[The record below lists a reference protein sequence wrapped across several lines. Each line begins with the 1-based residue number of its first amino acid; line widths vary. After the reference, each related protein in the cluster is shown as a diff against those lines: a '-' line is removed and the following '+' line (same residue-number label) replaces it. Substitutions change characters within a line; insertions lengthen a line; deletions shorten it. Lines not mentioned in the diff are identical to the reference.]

1 VEKSS
6 CASLSQNLS
15 AKYTMSSTTS
25 PALPAFSYAQAA
37 KGLAPSAS
45 TPHHAASVNTS
56 PPVSSSR
63 ERKSSSAE
71 PVKLEL
77 TSKATNPQN
86 EDLNQR
92 STGKSTDA
100 LRETTSTINDSLK
113 ENIQPSKPIGS
124 SSEDTK
130 MIASETSSPSFGAA
144 STSTLSKA
152 EDISIMPNET
162 SDNWDK
168 QSQVSTSVEK
178 STQTTGAS
186 KAPDTEEDGE
196 SQPVSKT
203 PTEKELKAAPIPTVN
218 FWEARKEAQAKALA
232 AQRPPQTTVK
242 AKLQP
247 ATTGEGQKAADD
259 ESRRKQ
265 TVKPPAK
272 PEKENGAAKR
282 KQGDT
287 LKQRD
292 DGMKLLA

>member
-1 VEKSS
+1 
-6 CASLSQNLS
+6 
-15 AKYTMSSTTS
+15 
-25 PALPAFSYAQAA
+25 
-37 KGLAPSAS
+37 
-45 TPHHAASVNTS
+45 
-56 PPVSSSR
+56 
-63 ERKSSSAE
+63 
-71 PVKLEL
+71 L
-77 TSKATNPQN
+77 TSKATNSPN

-92 STGKSTDA
+92 SAGKSTDA
-100 LRETTSTINDSLK
+100 LREITSTTNDSLK
-113 ENIQPSKPIGS
+113 ENIQPSKPAGS

-130 MIASETSSPSFGAA
+130 ITVSETSSPSFGAA

-218 FWEARKEAQAKALA
+218 FWEARKEAQEAKAKALA

-247 ATTGEGQKAADD
+247 AAVGESQKAADD

-265 TVKPPAK
+265 AVKPPAK